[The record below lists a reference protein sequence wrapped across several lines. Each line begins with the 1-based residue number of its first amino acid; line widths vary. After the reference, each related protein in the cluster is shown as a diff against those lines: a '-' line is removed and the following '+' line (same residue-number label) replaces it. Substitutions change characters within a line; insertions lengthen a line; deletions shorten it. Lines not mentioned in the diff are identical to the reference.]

1 MTPAPERPD
10 LLERTKQELLAEVL
24 RRCMGIDADDNAR
37 HDFGDINGGMLQRPT
52 EVATELLRA
61 LSDEGLTITAAPV
74 TDAGLREA
82 ARLRRN
88 VRFMGSDLPAFD
100 GEWVAVPAADFDRL
114 RAALSRQ
121 AEKETA

>member
-1 MTPAPERPD
+1 MSHQHDPFEADAAATLRAMRPTPAPERPNPWHRSED
-10 LLERTKQELLAEVL
+10 CHGACHAAMTRQ
-24 RRCMGIDADDNAR
+24 
-37 HDFGDINGGMLQRPT
+37 
-52 EVATELLRA
+52 
-61 LSDEGLTITAAPV
+61 SAAP
-74 TDAGLREA
+74 DAGLREA